1 MTSNSV
7 TTYSH
12 SWLVTAQFSGGL
24 WNQIGAL
31 SKESVSRKSKFG
43 NFKQESVSRFFPP
56 CVLIL
61 ALKPEGRTTEC
72 LRFFQFQNAV
82 IPQKNLHHGY
92 AESKG
97 NTSNPSV
104 WTWGINIVSIALWPS
119 PLKWPLSCVP
129 SVQILSNSIIP
140 TLVPSATWGLL
151 WATELEV
158 APIPQK
164 SMHSPRELASLLWCL
179 AAQQG
184 RELHASPRWTVQE
197 AWAKQMRKG
206 WLWLQWGKEGMA
218 WRSSMQGFVEWR
230 GGKCLVGAECEILG
244 EWTQNWK

>member
-31 SKESVSRKSKFG
+31 SKESVSRKSKFV
-43 NFKQESVSRFFPP
+43 NFKQESVCPFFSPLCLNFSSKARGQDNRMSEVPP
-56 CVLIL
+56 
-61 ALKPEGRTTEC
+61 
-72 LRFFQFQNAV
+72 
-82 IPQKNLHHGY
+82 IPKCCDSSENLHHGY

-97 NTSNPSV
+97 NTANPSA
-104 WTWGINIVSIALWPS
+104 WTWGINIVSITLWPS
-119 PLKWPLSCVP
+119 PLKWPLSSVP
-129 SVQILSNSIIP
+129 SVQILSNSIIS
-140 TLVPSATWGLL
+140 TLVLSATWGLL

-158 APIPQK
+158 APIPQN
-164 SMHSPRELASLLWCL
+164 SMHSPRELVSLLCCL

-184 RELHASPRWTVQE
+184 RELHASPRWTVQQ

-206 WLWLQWGKEGMA
+206 WLWLRWGKKGMA
-218 WRSSMQGFVEWR
+218 WWSSMQGFVEWR
-230 GGKCLVGAECEILG
+230 GGKRLVVAECEILG
-244 EWTQNWK
+244 EGTQNWK